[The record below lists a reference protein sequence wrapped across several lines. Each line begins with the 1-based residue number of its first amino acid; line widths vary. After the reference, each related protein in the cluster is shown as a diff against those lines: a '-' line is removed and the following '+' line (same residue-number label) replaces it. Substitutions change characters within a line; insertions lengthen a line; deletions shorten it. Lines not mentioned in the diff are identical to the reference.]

1 MDAVHFL
8 NVDLEILSREPLD
21 SLAAD
26 LGDDVIVLYC
36 GATERGYLGSFEI
49 AGTSGNADDAMAFLC
64 TLIEGLS
71 DEARTVWNRALARS
85 FDVGYESG
93 SSPRF
98 VSTLREETVKRVAA
112 LDGEIVITIYPPA

>member
-1 MDAVHFL
+1 MDTVHFL

-26 LGDDVIVLYC
+26 LGDDVVVLYC
-36 GATERGYLGSFEI
+36 GATER
-49 AGTSGNADDAMAFLC
+49 DFLC
-64 TLIEGLS
+64 ALIEGLGS
-71 DEARTVWNRALARS
+71 EARSIWKRALARS